1 MINYLKKSIQVIV
14 LTVVLVFAALLV
26 INSGTTIQDVAA
38 STHNTYRQHWPDTD
52 IGCRDVWYKFHESY
66 SG

>member
-1 MINYLKKSIQVIV
+1 MMHYVKKSIQVIV

-38 STHNTYRQHWPDTD
+38 ENHRTYRQHWPDTNDGCKD
-52 IGCRDVWYKFHESY
+52 IWYKFHESY